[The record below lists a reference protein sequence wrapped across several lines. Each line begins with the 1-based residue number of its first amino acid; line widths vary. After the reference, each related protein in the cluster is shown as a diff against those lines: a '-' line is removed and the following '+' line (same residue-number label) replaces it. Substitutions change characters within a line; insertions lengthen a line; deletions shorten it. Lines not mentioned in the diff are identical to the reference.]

1 MTVDL
6 RRFAWLSIAAAV
18 STMALKAV
26 AWWLTGS
33 VGLLSDAVESGVNL
47 AGAFMALAML
57 SIAAR
62 PADSDHA
69 FGHEKAEYFSS
80 GFEGALILAAAVL
93 IAWTA
98 IDRLLTPQPLE
109 ALGLGL
115 AISVVASV
123 INGLVAAVLLRAGR
137 AHRSITLEADARHL
151 LTDVWTSAG
160 ILLGLLLVWLTGAF
174 WLDPVVAML
183 VAVHIAWVGIQLLR
197 RSVDGL
203 MDKSLPEA
211 DLIAL
216 AAALTPFH
224 AQGIA
229 THQIRTRQAGRSSFI
244 SLHVLVPGHWSVR
257 QGHDVLEQIEEALR
271 DVVPGARVI
280 THLEP
285 IEDPRAYEAPTPLAS
300 SGTRL

>member
-1 MTVDL
+1 
-6 RRFAWLSIAAAV
+6 
-18 STMALKAV
+18 MALKAV

-33 VGLLSDAVESGVNL
+33 VGLLSDALESGVNL

-80 GFEGALILAAAVL
+80 GFEGALILTAAVL

-160 ILLGLLLVWLTGAF
+160 ILLGLLLVWLTGAL

-211 DLIAL
+211 DLTAL

-244 SLHVLVPGHWSVR
+244 SLHVLVPGQWSVR
-257 QGHDVLEQIEEALR
+257 QGHDVLEQIEEALKYA
-271 DVVPGARVI
+271 VPGARVI

-285 IEDPRAYEAPTPLAS
+285 IEDPRAYEAPTHLAS
-300 SGTRL
+300 SGTGL